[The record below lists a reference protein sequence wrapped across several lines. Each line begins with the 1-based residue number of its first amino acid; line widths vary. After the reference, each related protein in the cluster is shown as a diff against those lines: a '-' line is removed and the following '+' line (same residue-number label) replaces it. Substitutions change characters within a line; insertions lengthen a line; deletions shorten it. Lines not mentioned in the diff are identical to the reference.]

1 MGSPPWKAWKGASLP
16 PSSLGDFLNSFY
28 TPSTV
33 LGARDR
39 QRTTELVPALTE
51 SHSGKETDLPAVITQ
66 TSVITNCIKVPNV
79 QKRKK
84 EKIESRHLDNDF
96 N

>member
-1 MGSPPWKAWKGASLP
+1 MGSPTWKAWKGASLP
-16 PSSLGDFLNSFY
+16 PSTLGDFFNSFY
-28 TPSTV
+28 MPRTV

-51 SHSGKETDLPAVITQ
+51 SQSGRETDLHAVI
-66 TSVITNCIKVPNV
+66 TSVITNCIKVPNF

-84 EKIESRHLDNDF
+84 EKIENGHLDNDF